1 MFEIIKFLKTLVTE
15 KFRACRLLE
24 RKSMI
29 LMELLSVVNMAWHIN
44 FTVILVKRNIQR
56 EFFRDLAK
64 P

>member
-1 MFEIIKFLKTLVTE
+1 MFEIIKFLKTLVTG
-15 KFRACRLLE
+15 KFHASRLLE

-29 LMELLSVVNMAWHIN
+29 LMELLSVANMAWHIN
-44 FTVILVKRNIQR
+44 LTVILVKRNIQR